1 MSDTV
6 VNAIT
11 NQKTPCQPV
20 DVASAGQTSESSVM
34 DSGTQVHQR
43 PSAKPRV
50 LSGNQSVMSVGAATP
65 TRPIPKPS
73 MKRPMY
79 MAGMFVPARTGIR
92 PPTMTPMAEI
102 AIVHLRP
109 IFRQMNAAGKAR
121 MMPTMDTI
129 VISMP
134 NPAASNMKP
143 PAGLTPGMKMK

>member
-1 MSDTV
+1 
-6 VNAIT
+6 
-11 NQKTPCQPV
+11 
-20 DVASAGQTSESSVM
+20 
-34 DSGTQVHQR
+34 
-43 PSAKPRV
+43 
-50 LSGNQSVMSVGAATP
+50 
-65 TRPIPKPS
+65 
-73 MKRPMY
+73 
-79 MAGMFVPARTGIR
+79 
-92 PPTMTPMAEI
+92 MTPMAEI